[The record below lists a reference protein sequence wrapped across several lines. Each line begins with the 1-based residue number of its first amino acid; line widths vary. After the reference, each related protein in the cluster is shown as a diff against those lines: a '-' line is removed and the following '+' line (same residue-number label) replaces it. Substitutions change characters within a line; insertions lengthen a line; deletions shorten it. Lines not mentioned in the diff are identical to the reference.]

1 MTILVPNLIYAG
13 DTVVFDVPAFTDAIG
28 TNIDSG
34 TYTLTWY
41 ARTNTANEGATV
53 VGTAEGTGWRVT
65 LSASTTNGFDAGL
78 WTWQAIATYST
89 FQYTAGRGQ
98 FTVKASAKY
107 AGTPGAFDDRSRA
120 EIDLSY
126 VEAAIRTLS
135 QGGMVQEYTIGG
147 RSLRRYK
154 MVELLQLR
162 DDLKNEVTLERK
174 RDKIRQGLGNPG
186 LAKVRFT

>member
-1 MTILVPNLIYAG
+1 VSILIPSLIYAG
-13 DTVVFDVPAFTDAIG
+13 DTLVFDVPAFKDAIG
-28 TNIDSG
+28 TTIDSS

-41 ARTNTANEGATV
+41 ARTNVANEGTNV
-53 VGTAEGTGWRVT
+53 VGTPEGTGWRVT
-65 LSASTTNGFDAGL
+65 VNAATTSGFDAGL

-89 FQYTAGRGQ
+89 LTYTAGRGQ

-107 AGTPGAFDDRSRA
+107 VGTPGAFDDRSRA

-126 VEAAIRTLS
+126 VEAAIRTLA
-135 QGGMVQEYTIGG
+135 QGGMVQEYQIGG

-162 DDLKNEVTLERK
+162 DDLKNEIAMERK
-174 RDKIRQGLGNPG
+174 AEKIRQGLGNPG